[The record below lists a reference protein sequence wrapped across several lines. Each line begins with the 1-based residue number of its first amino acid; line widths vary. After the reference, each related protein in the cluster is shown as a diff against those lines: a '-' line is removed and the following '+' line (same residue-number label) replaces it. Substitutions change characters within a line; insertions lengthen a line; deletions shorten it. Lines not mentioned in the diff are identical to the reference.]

1 MCRLQ
6 TFIFLV
12 CCCLFSLIHGNKTE
26 ITVTEFSP
34 IGVTEVTEGDD
45 FDLQCKPDDWY
56 DHCIFKNEN
65 TSFDYS
71 FDKAKLDLSIG
82 KKINRNTDIFC
93 QQALYKPR
101 GQIFGLF

>member
-12 CCCLFSLIHGNKTE
+12 CCCLFSLIHGNKTK

-82 KKINRNTDIFC
+82 KNSIETQSSLVNRP
-93 QQALYKPR
+93 LK
-101 GQIFGLF
+101 